1 MWCVGRI
8 NAEYRERMYDLI
20 DLYHRPY
27 NPKEPVVCM
36 DEKSKQLLS
45 NSRTSLKGNIRKI
58 DYEYVRHGT
67 RNIFLAVEP
76 KAGKRNVEV
85 TKTRKKIDFA
95 IYIKSL
101 VDTDYANADVI
112 HIVLDNLNTHFP
124 KSFHETFEKE
134 EAERLLSKVK
144 FHYTP
149 KHASWLNMAEIEI
162 GIMDKQCLKKRIP
175 SEKLLKSEL
184 LAWENERNYKNSKIV
199 WSFSK
204 QDADHKLSRHH
215 T

>member
-1 MWCVGRI
+1 M
-8 NAEYRERMYDLI
+8 
-20 DLYHRPY
+20 
-27 NPKEPVVCM
+27 
-36 DEKSKQLLS
+36 
-45 NSRTSLKGNIRKI
+45 
-58 DYEYVRHGT
+58 
-67 RNIFLAVEP
+67 
-76 KAGKRNVEV
+76 

-134 EAERLLSKVK
+134 EAERLLGKVK

-162 GIMDKQCLKKRIP
+162 GIMDKQ
-175 SEKLLKSEL
+175 
-184 LAWENERNYKNSKIV
+184 
-199 WSFSK
+199 
-204 QDADHKLSRHH
+204 
-215 T
+215 